1 MNLSKSRLIAIAG
14 VAAVAALLP
23 AQVAAQQTLAS
34 TMEVYVFP
42 TQGQSPST
50 QSQDESACYEWA
62 VGNSGND
69 PFDLQKQA
77 QQSSE
82 QSAAQQQ
89 AAAQRGAGSAAKGA
103 VVGAAGGALIG
114 EIASNDPGK
123 GAAWGAA
130 VGALGG
136 RRHRRMQQ
144 ASAQQQIAQQNQ
156 SVQQSTAQQ
165 IENFKKAFSVCLE
178 AKNYMV
184 KF

>member
-1 MNLSKSRLIAIAG
+1 MNLSKTTLIAISLGASLASH
-14 VAAVAALLP
+14 VS
-23 AQVAAQQTLAS
+23 AQGTAPPTLAS
-34 TMEVYVFP
+34 TMNVYAFP
-42 TQGQSPST
+42 TKGQSPST
-50 QSQDESACYEWA
+50 QSQDESTCYTWA
-62 VGNSGND
+62 VDNTGSD

-77 QQSSE
+77 QQSAE

-89 AAAQRGAGSAAKGA
+89 AVAQQGRGSGARGA

-130 VGALGG
+130 AGLVGG
-136 RRHRRMQQ
+136 RLRRRAHQG
-144 ASAQQQIAQQNQ
+144 AAEQQISQQNQ
-156 SVQQSTAQQ
+156 AVQQSTAQQ

-184 KF
+184 KY